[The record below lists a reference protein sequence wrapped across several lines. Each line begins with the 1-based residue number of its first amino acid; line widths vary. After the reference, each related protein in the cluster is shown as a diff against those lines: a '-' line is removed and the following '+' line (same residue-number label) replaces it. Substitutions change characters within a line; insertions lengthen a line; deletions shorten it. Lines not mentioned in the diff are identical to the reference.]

1 MATISGVNISL
12 ITSIGGVDI
21 TSISNIAG
29 ISTSNIPGWPTG
41 ASCTTVY
48 YGYSDGGRNP
58 PEDACVLEQFP
69 YEWDIATGILY
80 TEGSCGVEPSP
91 APNIPISSLSISV
104 ILSFGHMCCAYKAVN
119 HPAVPPPA
127 TTISI
132 IYPIFCFVR
141 FVL

>member
-58 PEDACVLEQFP
+58 PRIACTEPRLP
-69 YEWDIATGILY
+69 YELDVDISGINLVTPY
-80 TEGSCGVEPSP
+80 LITSFLSESQSHLPDNSFELTPHISNWKIPFDNGEPLNEEYEP
-91 APNIPISSLSISV
+91 
-104 ILSFGHMCCAYKAVN
+104 
-119 HPAVPPPA
+119 
-127 TTISI
+127 
-132 IYPIFCFVR
+132 
-141 FVL
+141 

>member
-48 YGYSDGGRNP
+48 YGYADGGRNP
-58 PEDACVLEQFP
+58 PRIACTEPRLP
-69 YEWDIATGILY
+69 YELDVDNQILY
-80 TEGSCGVEPSP
+80 TEGSCGVEIARPGFYSDG
-91 APNIPISSLSISV
+91 I
-104 ILSFGHMCCAYKAVN
+104 
-119 HPAVPPPA
+119 
-127 TTISI
+127 I
-132 IYPIFCFVR
+132 IYDFTTGILIEFGPCPR
-141 FVL
+141 